1 MTPAAYRDL
10 LRLARRYAFAAEAE
24 DIVQDAVLAAVGAD
38 LDPADP
44 AAQPW
49 LRGTVRRRA
58 AFVARTAARR
68 RRREQSWAW
77 FRPTAAEPV
86 TDGAFPTPLLALPS
100 AQRSVLALAL
110 SGHHRREI
118 AHALGIQDAALRQR
132 IAALRRSLRSLG
144 VDMPDEGRML
154 AGHLDHGRLRA
165 ALLQLIGHR
174 PGGFGSYD
182 PDGHLFVIV
191 GAGSQKP
198 ATRQQ

>member
-24 DIVQDAVLAAVGAD
+24 DIVQDAVLAAVGANV
-38 LDPADP
+38 DPADT
-44 AAQPW
+44 AALPW

-58 AFVARTAARR
+58 TFIARTAARR
-68 RRREQSWAW
+68 KQRERSWAW
-77 FRPTAAEPV
+77 FQPSAVEA
-86 TDGAFPTPLLALPS
+86 TDPPFPAPFRSLPA

-144 VDMPDEGRML
+144 VEMPEGRML
-154 AGHLDHGRLRA
+154 AGHPDRGKLRA
-165 ALLQLIGHR
+165 SFLQLIGHR
-174 PGGFGSYD
+174 PGG
-182 PDGHLFVIV
+182 
-191 GAGSQKP
+191 
-198 ATRQQ
+198 